1 MDKTQPN
8 DARIRMQ
15 ALLAVPESQRTE
27 AEWDELHELEIML
40 APGNRLGAPGDPG
53 ARRAGPGPGGQGP
66 GGHPGSGM
74 PHRKK
79 PGKKFHRRPLKRNA
93 PGGGMS
99 GGGT

>member
-1 MDKTQPN
+1 
-8 DARIRMQ
+8 MQ

>member
-8 DARIRMQ
+8 TARARLQ

-40 APGNRLGAPGDPG
+40 APGNRQLSPGERGP
-53 ARRAGPGPGGQGP
+53 RPQAGYPGGMPASQQQ
-66 GGHPGSGM
+66 

-79 PGKKFHRRPLKRNA
+79 PGKKFHRRPMKR
-93 PGGGMS
+93 PGP
-99 GGGT
+99 